1 MEHAMITLRSGRG
14 VRNISFPL
22 TEPGR
27 REGGAFDDDHVAGVP
42 WSRAWSD
49 RSHGS
54 WNCRGGRG
62 LPWLVLI
69 RGGSMGWKGSGGLFM
84 GFQKL
89 NYYFAI
95 MSVLPVPRR
104 PLGQISANSPGPGQP
119 ISKKAPDGALLR
131 GHGTPPPP
139 LSSDLAPFRFG
150 KAPALFSAPTPV
162 R

>member
-1 MEHAMITLRSGRG
+1 MELPRRPRFAMAGSYTWGIDGLEGLRWP
-14 VRNISFPL
+14 FY
-22 TEPGR
+22 
-27 REGGAFDDDHVAGVP
+27 
-42 WSRAWSD
+42 
-49 RSHGS
+49 
-54 WNCRGGRG
+54 G
-62 LPWLVLI
+62 LPKI
-69 RGGSMGWKGSGGLFM
+69 
-84 GFQKL
+84 KL
-89 NYYFAI
+89 LLLS